1 MHHTRAL
8 LASIAVA
15 AMVIAGCGSAATSG
29 GGQDS
34 TAASNSTG
42 AESGDAAGTGVTIV
56 VTTSILGDVVGNIVG
71 EDASVEVIMGPGV
84 DPHGF
89 SPSAA
94 QAQSIR
100 EADLVIAN
108 GLQLEESLQ
117 DAMESAE
124 QDGANAFRVGEELDP
139 IPFTA
144 RDDHDGEG
152 DEHDEAHDDH
162 DDEATEAHSTDKA
175 HDDHDHGAYDP
186 HVWLDAQRMAEGA
199 TLIAGA
205 IAQVDDT
212 LDDAEWDQRGR
223 DYADEVLALDE
234 EVVGLVA
241 VVPDDQR
248 QMVTNHDS
256 FGYFA
261 DRYGFEIIGTVIPGT
276 STQVDT
282 SAASFVDLAG
292 LIVDQDVPAI
302 FAETTSS
309 DRLAQALA
317 SEVGRDVAIVELYSG
332 ALGEPGSGAE
342 TYVDL
347 MRLNAEAIA
356 GALG

>member
-1 MHHTRAL
+1 VHHTRAL
-8 LASIAVA
+8 LPWFAVA
-15 AMVIAGCGSAATSG
+15 AMVLAGCGSMAANDA
-29 GGQDS
+29 GQDS
-34 TAASNSTG
+34 SSASASTVAG
-42 AESGDAAGTGVTIV
+42 SGEATGVGVTIV
-56 VTTSILGDVVGNIVG
+56 ATTSILGDVVRNIVG
-71 EDASVEVIMGPGV
+71 EDAAVEVIMGPGV

-89 SPSAA
+89 APSAA

-100 EADLVIAN
+100 EADLVVAN

-124 QDGANAFRVGEELDP
+124 QDGANVFRVAEELDP
-139 IPFTA
+139 VAFAA
-144 RDDHDGEG
+144 RAD
-152 DEHDEAHDDH
+152 HDDH
-162 DDEATEAHSTDKA
+162 DDQDAEDDDPDDEAEDDA
-175 HDDHDHGAYDP
+175 HDDHDHGQLDP
-186 HVWLDAQRMAEGA
+186 HVWLDPQRMADGA

-205 IAQVDDT
+205 IAEVDDA
-212 LDDAEWDQRGR
+212 LDDAEWEQRGQ
-223 DYADEVLALDE
+223 DYADQVLALDE
-234 EVVGLVA
+234 EIVEMMA

-261 DRYGFEIIGTVIPGT
+261 DRYDFEIIGTVIPGT

-282 SAASFVDLAG
+282 SAASFAELAG
-292 LIVDQDVPAI
+292 LIVDRDVPAI

-342 TYVDL
+342 TYLDL